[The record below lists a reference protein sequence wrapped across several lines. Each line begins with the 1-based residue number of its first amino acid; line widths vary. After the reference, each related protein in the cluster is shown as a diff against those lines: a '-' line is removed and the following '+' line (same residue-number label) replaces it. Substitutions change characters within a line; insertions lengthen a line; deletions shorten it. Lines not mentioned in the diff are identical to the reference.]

1 MKSTTR
7 KAQTKTTRATAEG
20 TTRYAA
26 RFAGGFEDDFYRPL
40 DRDLRLSSIGIGTY
54 LGECTDADDAR
65 YRATI
70 GRAIERGINLIDTAI
85 NYRCQRSERSVGHA
99 LANALRSG
107 RVARDE
113 IVLCTK
119 GGYIPLDG
127 SAPDDRFEYQRYVQ
141 REYIDRRILTPDDIV
156 AGGHSLAPAFLA
168 DQLRRSLA
176 NLRVHAVD
184 VYYIHNPEQ
193 QLDAI
198 APSELDARL
207 RAAFAL
213 LEEQCAAGRIGRYG
227 CATWN
232 GFRVSP
238 EEHGHL
244 SLARLVALAQEVA
257 GDSHHFRV
265 VQLPVSLAL
274 AEAVRAPT
282 QKMPG
287 GERIPLLQAAAE
299 LGISVVTS
307 GTLLQG
313 KLTAGLPEQ
322 IRDTLPGYDTDAQ
335 RAIAFVRALP
345 VISSALVGMKREEW
359 VEENLKGG
367 AKKEL

>member
-1 MKSTTR
+1 M
-7 KAQTKTTRATAEG
+7 
-20 TTRYAA
+20 
-26 RFAGGFEDDFYRPL
+26 
-40 DRDLRLSSIGIGTY
+40 
-54 LGECTDADDAR
+54 
-65 YRATI
+65 
-70 GRAIERGINLIDTAI
+70 
-85 NYRCQRSERSVGHA
+85 
-99 LANALRSG
+99 
-107 RVARDE
+107 
-113 IVLCTK
+113 
-119 GGYIPLDG
+119 
-127 SAPDDRFEYQRYVQ
+127 
-141 REYIDRRILTPDDIV
+141 

-184 VYYIHNPEQ
+184 VYYLHNPEQ
-193 QLDAI
+193 QLDAVTP
-198 APSELDARL
+198 AELDVRL

-232 GFRVSP
+232 GFRVPP
-238 EEHGHL
+238 EDRGHL

-282 QKMPG
+282 QRMPG
-287 GERIPLLQAAAE
+287 ADSVAPIPLLQAAAE

-313 KLTAGLPEQ
+313 KLASGLPEQ
-322 IRDTLPGYDTDAQ
+322 IRDAVPGYDTDAQ

-345 VISSALVGMKREEW
+345 VVSSALVGMKREEW
-359 VEENLKGG
+359 VAENLAAASKR
-367 AKKEL
+367 

>member
-1 MKSTTR
+1 MSSTR
-7 KAQTKTTRATAEG
+7 KAPLSTPTARATAEG
-20 TTRYAA
+20 TARYAA
-26 RFAGGFEDDFYRPL
+26 RFAAGLEDDFYRPL
-40 DRDLRLSSIGIGTY
+40 DQELQVSSIGIGTY
-54 LGECTDADDAR
+54 LGECTDGDDAR
-65 YRATI
+65 YRASV
-70 GRAIERGINLIDTAI
+70 GRALERGVNLIDTAI

-99 LANALRSG
+99 LANAIRSG
-107 RVARDE
+107 RVSRDE

-127 SAPDDRFEYQRYVQ
+127 EAPDDRFEYQRYVQ
-141 REYIDRRILTPDDIV
+141 REYIDRGILTADDVV

-168 DQLRRSLA
+168 DQLRRSLT
-176 NLRVHAVD
+176 NLRVQAVD

-193 QLDAI
+193 QLDVVT
-198 APSELDARL
+198 PEELDERL
-207 RAAFAL
+207 RAAFVL

-232 GFRVSP
+232 GFRVPP
-238 EEHGHL
+238 EERGHL
-244 SLARLVALAQEVA
+244 SLARLVALAEEVA

-282 QKMPG
+282 QRMRG
-287 GERIPLLQAAAE
+287 GESVPLLQAAAE
-299 LGISVVTS
+299 LGVSVVSS

-313 KLTAGLPEQ
+313 KLTSGLPEQ
-322 IRDTLPGYDTDAQ
+322 IRDAVPGYDTDAQ

-359 VEENLKGG
+359 VEENLRTG
-367 AKKEL
+367 ARK